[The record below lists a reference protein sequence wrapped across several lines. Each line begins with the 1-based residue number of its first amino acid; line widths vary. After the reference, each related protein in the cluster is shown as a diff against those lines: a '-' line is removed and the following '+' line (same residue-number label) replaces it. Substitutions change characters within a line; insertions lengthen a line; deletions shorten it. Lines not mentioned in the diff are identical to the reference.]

1 MKRFFSAA
9 LVAAALLSVFS
20 CKPKVDPAN
29 PYGLD
34 IVNSYEAYEALTA
47 GDPDMELVDLEEFI
61 PGIVLDIRYATENN
75 FTGKQ
80 MYPAAKAYLRA
91 PVAKAISDIQA
102 ELAEQNLALKIYD
115 AYRPYAVTLY
125 FWEVQHDT
133 CFVAAP
139 WRGSPHNK
147 GYAVD
152 VSLISLETGEE
163 LQMPT
168 TFDCFTQEAGSFYM
182 DLPEEALANR
192 KTLCDV
198 MLRHGFTLNE
208 DEWWHY
214 NFADRAKYP
223 VMDISF
229 AELEAHKKK

>member
-1 MKRFFSAA
+1 MKRVLFAVLLAA
-9 LVAAALLSVFS
+9 SILAVFS

-34 IVNSYEAYEALTA
+34 IVNTYERYEAMIAE
-47 GDPDMELVDLEEFI
+47 DPDMELVNLETLI

-75 FTGKQ
+75 FTGKV

-91 PVAKAISDIQA
+91 PVAKAISEIQA
-102 ELAEQNLALKIYD
+102 ELAEQNIALKIYD

-125 FWEVQHDT
+125 FWEVQHDS
-133 CFVAAP
+133 CFVAVP

-152 VSLISLETGEE
+152 VSLINLETGEE

-168 TFDCFTQEAGSFYM
+168 GFDSFTDAAASAYM
-182 DLPEEALANR
+182 DLPEEAIANR
-192 KTLCDV
+192 QILADAMTK
-198 MLRHGFTLNE
+198 HGFTIND

-214 NFADRAKYP
+214 NYKDRQKYP

-229 AELEAHKKK
+229 AELEAHEK

>member
-1 MKRFFSAA
+1 MKKILSAA
-9 LVAAALLSVFS
+9 ILVAALFAAFS

-34 IVNSYEAYEALTA
+34 LVNTYEAYEALVA
-47 GDPDMELVDLEEFI
+47 SDPDMELVDLEEVI
-61 PGIVLDIRYATENN
+61 PGINLDIRYATENN
-75 FTGKQ
+75 FTGKV

-102 ELAEQNLALKIYD
+102 ELAQQNIALKIYD

-152 VSLISLETGEE
+152 VSLINLETGEE

-168 TFDCFTQEAGSFYM
+168 GFDSFTDAAAPSYM
-182 DLPEEALANR
+182 DLPEEAIANR
-192 KTLCDV
+192 QILMDV
-198 MLRHGFTLNE
+198 MTKHDFTINE

-214 NFADRAKYP
+214 NYKDRAKYP

-229 AELEAHKKK
+229 AELEAHKK

>member
-1 MKRFFSAA
+1 MKKTLYAVLF
-9 LVAAALLSVFS
+9 AAALISVFS

-29 PYGLD
+29 PYNLD
-34 IVNSYEAYEALTA
+34 LVNTYERYEALMA
-47 GDPDMELVDLEEFI
+47 EDPDMELVDLEELI

-91 PVAKAISDIQA
+91 PVAKAISEIQA

-152 VSLISLETGEE
+152 VSLMSLETGEE

-168 TFDCFTQEAGSFYM
+168 EFDCFTEKASPTCM
-182 DLPEEALANR
+182 DLPQEAIDNR
-192 KTLCDV
+192 QILIDIMAKHD
-198 MLRHGFTLNE
+198 FTVNE

-214 NFADRAKYP
+214 NYKDRAKYP

-229 AELEAHKKK
+229 AELEAHKK

>member
-1 MKRFFSAA
+1 MKRVLAA
-9 LVAAALLSVFS
+9 VILAASLFAAFS

-34 IVNSYEAYEALTA
+34 IVNTYERYEAMVAE
-47 GDPDMELVDLEEFI
+47 DPDMELVNLETFI

-75 FTGKQ
+75 FTGKV

-91 PVAKAISDIQA
+91 PVAKAISEIQA
-102 ELAEQNLALKIYD
+102 ELAGQNIALKIYD

-125 FWEVQHDT
+125 FWEVQHDS
-133 CFVAAP
+133 CFVAVP

-152 VSLISLETGEE
+152 VSLINLETGEE

-168 TFDCFTQEAGSFYM
+168 GFDSFTDAAASACM
-182 DLPEEALANR
+182 DLPEEAIANR
-192 KTLCDV
+192 KILADAMTK
-198 MLRHGFTLNE
+198 HGFTINE

-214 NFADRAKYP
+214 NYRERAKYP

-229 AELEAHKKK
+229 AELEAHGK